1 MDNTIHIRQ
10 KYRVLRC
17 NLSTNMDN
25 RAMTKEKAIE
35 LAGSQAKLAKILG
48 IDRRLVWNWK
58 KIPMGR
64 IYQLRLLR
72 PEWFEEIQ

>member
-1 MDNTIHIRQ
+1 
-10 KYRVLRC
+10 
-17 NLSTNMDN
+17 
-25 RAMTKEKAIE
+25 MTKEKAIE